1 MTIPMPG
8 RAVVRRTAIVLS
20 LLFLFTAPGAM
31 FPAARAQAEEESVTF
46 EIRGFEVTGNT
57 VLTEQA
63 VYDALEGFTGPEKL
77 SADVEAARNHL
88 ESLYHD
94 MGYPTVLVNIPEQTV
109 DDGLVTMQVIESR
122 IRWVKVTGNRYFT
135 KEKIMSALPSFR
147 SGTILYVPHVKEDL
161 ARLNT
166 NPDFTVTPVL
176 KPARELGFIDVELK
190 VEDRLPLHASLEI
203 NNRSTHTTSDLRA
216 NAMVR
221 YENLWQKEHALSVQY
236 QTAPE
241 APEEVQVLAVSYV
254 LPSPWAGSHL
264 IALFG
269 VASDSET
276 AFGEGFQV
284 TGKGSLL
291 GARYVIPLDS
301 RDNYYHTFTLGL
313 DYKDFDE
320 TLGFGA
326 EEDEEALQTPITYL
340 PLSLAYRG
348 THAGR
353 TGMTRLDTALN
364 MAFRGIV
371 TDQEE
376 FSIKRRRARGNYLYA
391 TLGLERLQD
400 LFWGF
405 GLLGRV
411 DGQIASQPLISN
423 EQYSAGG
430 MESVRGYKENEVM
443 GDHAFHGTLELS
455 APNLRE
461 VFGLKGNVEIVP
473 YGFYDYAWLM
483 LKDVLEGQD
492 KYTEI
497 DGAGVG
503 VRGKLT
509 KHISFRMDW
518 ATALKDTDNVRQ
530 GDTEVHFQ
538 VVLER

>member
-1 MTIPMPG
+1 MTIHVPG
-8 RAVVRRTAIVLS
+8 RAVSGRIAIIFSLIFMLS
-20 LLFLFTAPGAM
+20 AYGAM
-31 FPAARAQAEEESVTF
+31 LSTARAQADEEIVTF
-46 EIRGFEVTGNT
+46 EIRGFEVKGNT
-57 VLTEQA
+57 VLKEQA
-63 VYDALEGFTGPEKL
+63 VYDALKGFTGKGKL
-77 SADVEAARNHL
+77 STDVEEARDVL
-88 ESLYHD
+88 ESFYHD

-135 KEKIMSALPSFR
+135 KEKIMAALPSFR

-166 NPDFTVTPVL
+166 NPDFKVTPVL

-190 VEDRLPLHASLEI
+190 VEDRLPLHASLET
-203 NNRSTHTTSDLRA
+203 NNRSTHTTSDLRL

-241 APEEVQVLAVSYV
+241 EPEEVQVLAVSYV
-254 LPSPWAGSHL
+254 LPSPWVSSHL

-284 TGKGSLL
+284 TGEGELL

-301 RDNYYHTFTLGL
+301 RGNYYHTFTLGL

-320 TLGFGA
+320 TLGFA
-326 EEDEEALQTPITYL
+326 EGDEEPLKTPVTYL

-348 THAGR
+348 SHAGE
-353 TGMTRLDTALN
+353 TGMTRLNTSLN

-371 TDQEE
+371 TDQAE
-376 FSIKRRRARGNYLYA
+376 FEIKRRRARGNYLYV

-400 LFWGF
+400 LLWGF
-405 GLLGRV
+405 ELLGKV
-411 DGQIASQPLISN
+411 DGQIASEPLISN

-430 MESVRGYKENEVM
+430 IESVRGYKESEVT
-443 GDHAFHGTLELS
+443 GDHAFHGTVELA
-455 APNLRE
+455 APNLWD
-461 VFGLKGNVEIVP
+461 VFGLNGNVEIIP

-483 LKDVLEGQD
+483 SQDVLEGQD
-492 KYTEI
+492 KYTDI
-497 DGAGVG
+497 DGAGMG

-509 KHISFRMDW
+509 QYITFRVDW
-518 ATALKDTDNVRQ
+518 ATALTDTDNIQQ

-538 VVLER
+538 VMVKR